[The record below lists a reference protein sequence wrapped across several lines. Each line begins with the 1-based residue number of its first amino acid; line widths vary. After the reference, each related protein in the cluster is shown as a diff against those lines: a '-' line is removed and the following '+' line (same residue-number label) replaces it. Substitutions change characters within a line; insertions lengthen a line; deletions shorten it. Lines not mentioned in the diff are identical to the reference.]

1 MQYVSSCSQPH
12 RRFLP
17 LTRKLLP
24 TLSHLSLQ
32 RPATANHHRPT
43 RLHRTTDT
51 IDGIAAVIAGI
62 ATVQASTSWQNQKGG
77 AWRLPLFA
85 NLLCR
90 LRSALT
96 ARMFRER
103 RAPQERCVQHWYSSK
118 PGGVMSPP
126 ELTELS
132 CLGLLSREVVCKRRT
147 IEPENSTRTI
157 PVLAVQP
164 FT

>member
-1 MQYVSSCSQPH
+1 MATHNPQMQRH
-12 RRFLP
+12 RM
-17 LTRKLLP
+17 TGI
-24 TLSHLSLQ
+24 
-32 RPATANHHRPT
+32 
-43 RLHRTTDT
+43 
-51 IDGIAAVIAGI
+51 IDGIVAAAIAGI
-62 ATVQASTSWQNQKGG
+62 TTLPASTNWLKRERDQKGG

-103 RAPQERCVQHWYSSK
+103 RAPQERCVQRWYSSK

-132 CLGLLSREVVCKRRT
+132 SLGLLSREVVCKRRMAL
-147 IEPENSTRTI
+147 RK
-157 PVLAVQP
+157 LG
-164 FT
+164 